1 MRISHMRISMAAVLA
16 SALAGWVWSA
26 LPAQARDY
34 RYCLYEQDD
43 TGGDCYYST
52 YAQCQASASGRIAY
66 CNINPMYNEP
76 TTPPRKRRKQHRDY

>member
-1 MRISHMRISMAAVLA
+1 MRISSMRISVAAVLA
-16 SALAGWVWSA
+16 SALAGWIWSA

-52 YAQCQASASGRIAY
+52 YAQC
-66 CNINPMYNEP
+66 
-76 TTPPRKRRKQHRDY
+76 